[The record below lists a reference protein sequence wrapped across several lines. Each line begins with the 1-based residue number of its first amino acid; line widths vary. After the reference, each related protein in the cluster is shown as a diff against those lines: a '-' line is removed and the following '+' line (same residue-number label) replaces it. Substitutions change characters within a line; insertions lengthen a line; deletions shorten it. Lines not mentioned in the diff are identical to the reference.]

1 MAYPHDPYLS
11 GIYQS
16 TGYYHGA
23 AQTQHTSS
31 QTSFTSGWTTV
42 HVPRHLHAT
51 GYDGTGP
58 TQLLGNSTI
67 PTTCTTSPMNFSAT
81 TNTNIYTTSPLATL
95 QTSSEPPPASAQAS
109 YFTLQR
115 TAASHGNVG
124 TSNLI
129 GRARAAQIRSQKNRG
144 NQG

>member
-1 MAYPHDPYLS
+1 MAYPNDHNLS

-23 AQTQHTSS
+23 AQTQHTSP
-31 QTSFTSGWTTV
+31 QTPFTSGWTNV
-42 HVPRHLHAT
+42 QIPRHLHAT
-51 GYDGTGP
+51 GYDSTGP

-67 PTTCTTSPMNFSAT
+67 PTTCTSSPMNFSAT
-81 TNTNIYTTSPLATL
+81 SNTNIYTTSPLAT
-95 QTSSEPPPASAQAS
+95 QQISSEPPPAPAQAS

-129 GRARAAQIRSQKNRG
+129 GRARAAQIRSQKYRG

>member
-1 MAYPHDPYLS
+1 MAYPNDPNLS
-11 GIYQS
+11 GIHQS

-23 AQTQHTSS
+23 AQTQHTSF
-31 QTSFTSGWTTV
+31 QTPFTSGWASV
-42 HVPRHLHAT
+42 QVPRHLHAT

-58 TQLLGNSTI
+58 TQFRGNSTI
-67 PTTCTTSPMNFSAT
+67 PTTCMTSPMNT
-81 TNTNIYTTSPLATL
+81 MNTNIYTTWPVATQQVSEVSTSP
-95 QTSSEPPPASAQAS
+95 AQAS

-129 GRARAAQIRSQKNRG
+129 GRARAAQIRSQKNKEIRCS
-144 NQG
+144 